1 MANSANPEINKKIA
15 TSALGTLVIATVF
28 FYLGDRYAET
38 LVTYPG
44 QIFDHL
50 SDAFLSMWQTIKD
63 APFALDMTSNSLL
76 FGGACFLIIWM
87 IWLRYVAFIGNYRSG
102 EESGSARWGTVKEG
116 KKFKDLQTEDNNL
129 LFTKNFGLALHR
141 PKFDPEYDR
150 NLNVLVV
157 GGSGSGK
164 TFNYVTPNIC
174 QLNTSYFVTDPK
186 GTLLKDAGYLF
197 TDNGY
202 KLKSFNTINLDES
215 MHYNPLKYVK
225 TDTDIL
231 SFVNCFIMNTNP
243 EGKSSGDPFW
253 ENAEKMLYTALI
265 ALLRDWFP
273 AKDYNMS
280 SLLTLL
286 SLAEALLIDAMD
298 NADSIYTV
306 FARLQLLAV
315 KCGCA
320 GKLLLHESVPYT
332 DEMLAAVTK
341 KTVPAFRQCMQPL
354 VQLGLVICEDGIYAI
369 ADWEF
374 NQNVPAIDAMREGNR
389 VRKASERARKN
400 GKGTRQVK
408 KDKVL
413 AYLTEH
419 PEATNT
425 EVAEKTGVS
434 RPSVIKYRKEY
445 APALPAPKGGKIVK
459 DDGTKVDTV
468 KIDGVKVDSFDSKVD
483 VNFDVKVDSDF
494 DTGFYTDA
502 DGKSAGRQSA
512 QVENEAVKIASRP
525 KNIDDRYKNTSTS
538 TAIADGEGATGS
550 GIPTREEVRSHF
562 AEMGFAVDPDRFF
575 DVNEGRGWRTNSGK
589 PVDDWK
595 KLAAVWDRNEHPKT
609 ATPPARTEPKA
620 NAVGKIPSV
629 EEVMAKWGCDR
640 ETAQGYIDENM
651 Y

>member
-1 MANSANPEINKKIA
+1 MAVKLPSGTPHIPDFIEQRPLAHLPRQPFHLRNLLPGTVDEHLLRPPAVARVLEGTPRSESGLADRVLGELGELCLEAPEEPPNRQ
-15 TSALGTLVIATVF
+15 ALG
-28 FYLGDRYAET
+28 YLRQLDLDSLEPRGE
-38 LVTYPG
+38 
-44 QIFDHL
+44 
-50 SDAFLSMWQTIKD
+50 
-63 APFALDMTSNSLL
+63 ALDLRPAL
-76 FGGACFLIIWM
+76 GELRPGGC
-87 IWLRYVAFIGNYRSG
+87 
-102 EESGSARWGTVKEG
+102 
-116 KKFKDLQTEDNNL
+116 
-129 LFTKNFGLALHR
+129 
-141 PKFDPEYDR
+141 
-150 NLNVLVV
+150 
-157 GGSGSGK
+157 
-164 TFNYVTPNIC
+164 
-174 QLNTSYFVTDPK
+174 
-186 GTLLKDAGYLF
+186 
-197 TDNGY
+197 
-202 KLKSFNTINLDES
+202 
-215 MHYNPLKYVK
+215 
-225 TDTDIL
+225 
-231 SFVNCFIMNTNP
+231 
-243 EGKSSGDPFW
+243 
-253 ENAEKMLYTALI
+253 
-265 ALLRDWFP
+265 
-273 AKDYNMS
+273 
-280 SLLTLL
+280 
-286 SLAEALLIDAMD
+286 
-298 NADSIYTV
+298 
-306 FARLQLLAV
+306 
-315 KCGCA
+315 
-320 GKLLLHESVPYT
+320 KLLPCRFEL
-332 DEMLAAVTK
+332 LGL
-341 KTVPAFRQCMQPL
+341 L
-354 VQLGLVICEDGIYAI
+354 VKLGLNSSALGLVICEDGIYAI

-512 QVENEAVKIASRP
+512 RAENEAVKIASRP

-538 TAIADGEGATGS
+538 TAMADGEGATGS

-595 KLAAVWDRNEHPKT
+595 KLAAVWDRNERPKD